1 MRHPKNMVVAINKRN
16 GLETRRVVSK
26 ELMFKGD
33 AERLA
38 NYLNKKDS
46 VFNDNGDAFYYV
58 VTEYKKGDK

>member
-16 GLETRRVVSK
+16 GLETREVVSK

-46 VFNDNGDAFYYV
+46 VFNDNGNAFYYA
-58 VTEYKKGDK
+58 VTEYKKGAK

>member
-1 MRHPKNMVVAINKRN
+1 MVVAINKRN
-16 GLETRRVVSK
+16 GLETREVVSK

-46 VFNDNGDAFYYV
+46 VFNDNGDGFWYI
-58 VTEYKKGDK
+58 VTEYKKEAK

>member
-1 MRHPKNMVVAINKRN
+1 MRHPKNMVVSINKRN
-16 GLETRRVVSK
+16 GLETREVVSK

-46 VFNDNGDAFYYV
+46 VFNDNGDGFWYI
-58 VTEYKKGDK
+58 VTEYKKEAK